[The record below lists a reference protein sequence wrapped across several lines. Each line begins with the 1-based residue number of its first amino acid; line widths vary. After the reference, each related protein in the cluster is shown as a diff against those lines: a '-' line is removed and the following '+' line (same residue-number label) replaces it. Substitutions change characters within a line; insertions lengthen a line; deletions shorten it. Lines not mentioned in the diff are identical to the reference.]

1 MAQWIARRTSNPE
14 AVGSSPTGD
23 VYAFEGNV
31 VWFQITIQ
39 IRASCIEKCLAIQ
52 YHT

>member
-23 VYAFEGNV
+23 VARFKDYDRQYAVLLGILNDELHKDSV
-31 VWFQITIQ
+31 
-39 IRASCIEKCLAIQ
+39 
-52 YHT
+52 